1 MRPAFSMMESASLQ
15 INPMH
20 TASRTYSVRKDL
32 SHPPSKEMTV
42 LPIKLMIVIIRYFI
56 FHLLSKKEYK
66 KGMVSR
72 KYQPSPVVLIY
83 TSLEE
88 CMKLNFMNLF
98 ISFFV

>member
-1 MRPAFSMMESASLQ
+1 
-15 INPMH
+15 
-20 TASRTYSVRKDL
+20 
-32 SHPPSKEMTV
+32 MTV

-83 TSLEE
+83 TSLEKY
-88 CMKLNFMNLF
+88 MKLNFILNLAEAF
-98 ISFFV
+98 SE

>member
-1 MRPAFSMMESASLQ
+1 MRLPEHKQGFVPSAQQRNDGASDKAYDRYNSVLHFS
-15 INPMH
+15 
-20 TASRTYSVRKDL
+20 
-32 SHPPSKEMTV
+32 PS
-42 LPIKLMIVIIRYFI
+42 F
-56 FHLLSKKEYK
+56 KKEYK